1 MREIDSDLEKATQN
15 KINRQRRSRRKKGKG
30 ERRVESKID

>member
-1 MREIDSDLEKATQN
+1 MRERDSEVEKATQK